1 MPDASAQPSL
11 TSLSADEVRD
21 FVRDNLPAGFA
32 EKKQEPK
39 GKKICLAILSYDGR
53 MECTTAMS
61 LMRAMAACGSRGWG
75 FTYILRE
82 ADSMVARGRS
92 YLASQFLERPELKD
106 CTDFVQI
113 DVDLAFMPEDFIAL
127 CEADVDVIGGA
138 YPYKDDSGDF
148 PLRWPADG
156 LFEENGLWV
165 VSAVTP
171 GFFRCTRKALETVAR
186 DMPWLE
192 FKDRGAPNHRSW
204 MFFDNLHRPSGIYD
218 EGYVFCERWR
228 TSGGK
233 VYLNPD
239 FNITHIGKK
248 SYNHG
253 SLRQWLDRKS
263 QTFEKLESEYPG
275 IPPLVL
281 MNKAMGAKI
290 DLEAEAAKLADH
302 VTSGEAA

>member
-1 MPDASAQPSL
+1 MTDSAAPSL
-11 TSLSADEVRD
+11 TSLPADEVLEFARQ
-21 FVRDNLPAGFA
+21 NLPEGFVA
-32 EKKQEPK
+32 EKKEKPA

-53 MECTTAMS
+53 MECSTAMS
-61 LMRAMAACGSRGWG
+61 LMRAMAACAEKGWG

-82 ADSMVARGRS
+82 SDSMVARGRS
-92 YLASQFLERPELKD
+92 YLASQFLERAETKD

-113 DVDLAFMPEDFIAL
+113 DVDLAFTPDDFIAL
-127 CEADVDVIGGA
+127 CEAPVDVIGGA
-138 YPYKDDSGDF
+138 YPFKDESGDF

-165 VSAVTP
+165 VQAVTP
-171 GFFRCTRKALETVAR
+171 GFFRCTRRALEIVAR
-186 DMPWLE
+186 DMPWLQ
-192 FKDRGAPNHRSW
+192 FNDRGTPEGQRSW

-218 EGYVFCERWR
+218 EGYIFCERWR

-248 SYNHG
+248 AFNHG
-253 SLRQWLDRKS
+253 TLRGWLTKKGE
-263 QTFEKLESEYPG
+263 TFEKLESEYPG

-290 DLEAEAAKLADH
+290 DLEAEAAK